1 MHKYH
6 MYFIFLKIVLW
17 VQFLLVF
24 AQKESVNSIYYI
36 IFDVV
41 FNISLGIFL
50 FMFFIS
56 DRFSGID
63 HYDRFVVSMA
73 GSFLIFNTFT
83 AGVPK
88 LLSRFGITLPS
99 WWPVQKG

>member
-1 MHKYH
+1 
-6 MYFIFLKIVLW
+6 
-17 VQFLLVF
+17 
-24 AQKESVNSIYYI
+24 
-36 IFDVV
+36 
-41 FNISLGIFL
+41 
-50 FMFFIS
+50 MFFIS